1 MLTRGLGLYLPVFVF
16 ISICVYQFC
25 VIRVPKHIKEY
36 CVNPLPH
43 MKNLTSS
50 NSRAIKDTMSK
61 IWTNGDIQLSD

>member
-1 MLTRGLGLYLPVFVF
+1 MLTRRLGLYLPVFVF
-16 ISICVYQFC
+16 TSIC

-43 MKNLTSS
+43 MKNLTPS
-50 NSRAIKDTMSK
+50 NSTAIKDTMSK